1 MAGEASFLCISPA
14 DEFTS
19 RDHHA
24 GIEVHSL
31 VLLAGV
37 LWTKAVVVNLS
48 LLSFNFPVIQ

>member
-1 MAGEASFLCISPA
+1 MCVSPA
-14 DEFTS
+14 DELTS

-24 GIEVHSL
+24 GIEAHSL

-48 LLSFNFPVIQ
+48 LLSFDFPIVQ